1 MTLRNIRNI
10 GVRSL
15 SLALA
20 ACMVVAIG
28 YLVRNRAFFSPE
40 QLLARAY
47 TEQRSLELRIC
58 RTPYSLLRVRRGDET
73 SRMDRSQSLLE
84 AEALIAKGLRNHPED
99 SSLLAARGQ
108 ANLLEGAY
116 EAAITDMQETL
127 DAQPKS
133 AAILNGLATA
143 YFERAESGDRFDDY
157 AIAFEL
163 QSRALEQ
170 SPDDPVILFNRAI
183 TSARLCLY
191 KQSIEDWRRYLFVD
205 ASGDWSDEARNRLRE
220 IQGIL
225 DAHDQR
231 TKNPLLTPA
240 EFVQK
245 VSVSDPETWDA
256 VEPRIEEYLSAAIK
270 EWLPMSF
277 PLTGASA
284 GSGQATRALWTLAL
298 ILKERHADQW
308 LSDLLCAPAS
318 QSFAQ
323 AIDALKRAVIAD
335 NADYALGRK
344 EAVKAAQLFFIAG
357 SRAGQI
363 RARFEAMY
371 ATRLSDAGPECLN
384 QLAQLAPAIEKS
396 EYSRLQIQ
404 VRLERY
410 NCSSEEGDFQRS
422 DQLVAAYKGARFAR
436 YTALELRLLS
446 TLAVD
451 DLFKGRRNSGAMRCR
466 DGLRQY
472 WSGSVTSY
480 LGRTF
485 YSAAGF
491 EFQRD
496 ELWHAARAAA
506 DQELTIATPG
516 EDPLSLAIEHAELA
530 RASLMANDPVA
541 AHDNLKAAQS
551 ALASTV
557 HTEATENYRLTVE
570 SYSALVDGESGQPE
584 AGLARLER
592 MRTQLTKIANTN
604 VLADFYRIAGELQ
617 GLAGHPD
624 NAEKDLANAVALGE
638 KMRRSLRSE
647 SDQLSWMREWA
658 KPYLDLVEVE
668 FQMGRP
674 SEALDIWELYRDPNS
689 TGFPRSAG
697 YTASS
702 RTEVET
708 AVASMRLALTQ
719 ESERLRRTLLQL
731 DDQTLLVLGLTP
743 HGVAIWAYDNRGMTA
758 KWLQKSPAD
767 LRLETT
773 RLAELCSQSSSSLEE
788 IRATARQL
796 YKVLI
801 EPASDQLRSS
811 QTIIIQTDESL
822 SAVPFQVLVDGAGK
836 YLEDDHPVSYLP
848 VLSYPNSRSL
858 PAHINSDASALVVAS
873 AGGSGDGLR
882 PLANAVIEAR
892 AVVHHFPRGRLLE
905 GAEATLSTIGRQ
917 LSQAEIFHFSGHAYG
932 GGGRS
937 GLLLNAED
945 GSRKPGLFDANAL
958 RKIALAKMQLA
969 VLSACST
976 ENGGEGLP
984 GDFDSLARVMLSQGV
999 PHMLATRWNVDS
1011 DSSASLMG
1019 WFYDSLLDGSSA
1031 PRALAAAEAALRQKA
1046 PHPYYWAAFD
1056 AFGQN

>member
-1 MTLRNIRNI
+1 MLRNMRNT

-20 ACMVVAIG
+20 AFVLVAIG
-28 YLVRNRAFFSPE
+28 YLLRNSAFPSPA

-58 RTPYSLLRVRRGDET
+58 RTPHSLLRVQRGDET
-73 SRMDRSQSLLE
+73 SRMDRPQSLLD
-84 AEALIAKGLRNHPED
+84 AEALIARGLRNRPED

-116 EAAITDMQETL
+116 EAAITDMQEAL
-127 DAQPKS
+127 DTQPKS
-133 AAILNGLATA
+133 AAVLNGLATA
-143 YFERAESGDRFDDY
+143 YFERAGAGDRFDDY

-163 QSRALEQ
+163 QSRALQQ

-183 TSARLCLY
+183 TAARLCLY
-191 KQSIEDWRRYLFVD
+191 KQSVEDWRRYLFID
-205 ASGDWSDEARNRLRE
+205 ASGDWSDEALNHLRE
-220 IQGIL
+220 VQGIV

-231 TKNPLLTPA
+231 MKSPLLTTA

-245 VSVSDPETWDA
+245 VNASDPETWDA

-270 EWLPMSF
+270 EWLPASF
-277 PLTGASA
+277 PVNDASA
-284 GSGQATRALWTLAL
+284 GSGQARQALRTLAI

-308 LSDLLCAPAS
+308 LTDLLCATAS
-318 QSFAQ
+318 RSFAQ

-335 NADYALGRK
+335 NADYTLGRK
-344 EAVKAAQLFFIAG
+344 EAVKAAQLFSIAG

-363 RARFEAMY
+363 RASFEAMY

-384 QLAQLAPAIEKS
+384 RLAELAPAIEKS
-396 EYSRLQIQ
+396 QYSRLQIQ

-422 DQLVAAYKGARFAR
+422 DQLVAAYKGARVAR

-451 DLFKGRRNSGAMRCR
+451 DLFKGKRRSGSVRCR

-480 LGRTF
+480 LGRAF
-485 YSAAGF
+485 YSAAGYGY
-491 EFQRD
+491 QKD

-506 DQELTIATPG
+506 DQELTIAAPG

-530 RASLMANDPVA
+530 RASLMANDPGA
-541 AHDNLKAAQS
+541 AQDSLKAAQA
-551 ALASTV
+551 ALASTAQ
-557 HTEATENYRLTVE
+557 TDTTENYRLTVE
-570 SYSALVDGESGQPE
+570 SYSAMVDGESGQPE

-592 MRTQLTKIANTN
+592 MRPQLAKIANTN
-604 VLADFYRIAGELQ
+604 VAADFYRIAGELQ
-617 GLAGHPD
+617 GLAGHPGD
-624 NAEKDLANAVALGE
+624 AERDLTSAVALGE

-647 SDQLSWMREWA
+647 SDQVSWMREWA
-658 KPYLDLVEVE
+658 KPYLDLTEVE
-668 FQMGRP
+668 FQLGKP
-674 SEALDIWELYRDPNS
+674 ADALAIWELYRDSNFNA
-689 TGFPRSAG
+689 FPHSAG
-697 YTASS
+697 YEASS
-702 RTEVET
+702 GTEAEV
-708 AVASMRLALTQ
+708 AAASMRLALTQ
-719 ESERLRRTLLQL
+719 ESERVRRTFSQL
-731 DDQTLLVLGLTP
+731 DDQTVLILGLTP
-743 HGVAIWAYDNRGMTA
+743 HGVAIWTYDNRGMTA
-758 KWLQKSPAD
+758 KWLQKNPGD
-767 LRLETT
+767 LRLQTQ
-773 RLAELCSQSSSSLEE
+773 RLAELCAQPSSSLPE

-801 EPASDQLRSS
+801 EPASDQLRPN
-811 QTIIIQTDESL
+811 QTIIIQTDETL
-822 SAVPFQVLVDGAGK
+822 SAAPFQVLIDGAGW
-836 YLEDDHPVSYLP
+836 YLEDDHPVTYLP
-848 VLSYPNSRSL
+848 MLNYPNSRSGAA
-858 PAHINSDASALVVAS
+858 PINTEASALVVAS

-882 PLANAVIEAR
+882 PLADAVTEAR
-892 AVVHHFPRGRLLE
+892 AVAHHFPRARLLVE
-905 GAEATLSTIGRQ
+905 IEATPSTVGSQ
-917 LSQAEIFHFSGHAYG
+917 LSQADIFHFAGHAYG

-937 GLLLNAED
+937 GLVLNAED
-945 GSRKPGLFDANAL
+945 GSGKAALFDANTL
-958 RKIALAKMQLA
+958 RKIALPGLQLA

-984 GDFDSLARVMLSQGV
+984 GDIDSLARVMLAQGV
-999 PHMLATRWNVDS
+999 PHVLATRWNVDS
-1011 DSSASLMG
+1011 GASASLMES
-1019 WFYDSLLDGSSA
+1019 FYNSLLAGAPA
-1031 PRALAAAEAALRQKA
+1031 PRALAAAEAAVRQRA